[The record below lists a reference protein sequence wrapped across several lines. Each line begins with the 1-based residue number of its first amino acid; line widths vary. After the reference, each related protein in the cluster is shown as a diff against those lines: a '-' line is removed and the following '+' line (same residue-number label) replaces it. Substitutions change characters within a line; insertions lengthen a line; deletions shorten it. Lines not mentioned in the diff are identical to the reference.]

1 MKKTLLMMAVAAG
14 AMLTGCVKNETANGG
29 AVSGSKISFEA
40 PAVTGITRAALV
52 PGEIGTGYDKGEHF
66 SVYALYFANG
76 TYTTFGDGI
85 PHMENIET
93 AYNAE
98 GNCWDSESVPGGQ
111 AYYWPNSGS
120 LTFGAYS
127 PSGAKEDCT
136 GGIAWGASGFT
147 FTGFTVQ
154 DDPADHYDLM
164 FSERSYDRTASTGGT
179 SYNGVDINFKHALSS
194 VIFKVKLDKDYDGHT
209 ITVKSITLK
218 NTYKIGNFKQN
229 LNDAPNAITGDTTPA
244 AWTDQNTE
252 YTTGYEAITQAT
264 GEVVEATDAAAV
276 LTNPNPIIVLPQAL
290 AHNGASHVSIDVT
303 YTVDN
308 GTSQLD
314 QTKTIDISDGY
325 GLTEFEI
332 GKRYTFTLI
341 FGLDKITFSP
351 EVDPWEDV
359 PGIDIEL

>member
-66 SVYALYFANG
+66 SVYALYFADG
-76 TYTTFGDGI
+76 TYTKFDAGTLYMD
-85 PHMENIET
+85 NVET
-93 AYNAE
+93 AYNT
-98 GNCWDSESVPGGQ
+98 GGQYWDSESVPGGQ
-111 AYYWPNSGS
+111 AYYWPKKGS
-120 LTFGAYS
+120 LTFAAYS
-127 PSGAKEDCT
+127 PTGAAKDCKV
-136 GGIAWGASGFT
+136 AWGATGFT

-194 VIFKVKLDKDYDGHT
+194 VVFKVKLDNRYDRHT

-218 NTYKIGNFKQN
+218 NTYKTGNFKQN
-229 LNDAPNAITGDTTPA
+229 LADTGTAETTA
-244 AWTDQNTE
+244 AEWTDQNTE
-252 YTTGYEAITQAT
+252 YTTGYEAITQAA
-264 GEVVEATDAAAV
+264 GEVVTATDAAAV
-276 LTNPNPIIVLPQAL
+276 LTNPNPIIVLPQDL
-290 AHNGASHVSIDVT
+290 AHAGANNVTIDVT
-303 YTVDN
+303 YSINN
-308 GTSQLD
+308 GTSEID
-314 QTKTIDISDGY
+314 QTATIDVTDPGY
-325 GLTEFEI
+325 NLTEFEI